1 MELPCVV
8 PSAHYTIPST
18 GYIILA
24 IGAGIDR
31 SHDMSSWTKVVV
43 YPLGLAGFSIF
54 MLYLFSKKTS
64 VPLWLIALTTL
75 TALAGGIL
83 LAYVDRSR
91 SNSSPER
98 SPSTPGKEPFDQTQA
113 RPSDIQQSSSG
124 ANSPNVANVKG
135 PVSFDYSRQGD
146 DPHRDKK

>member
-1 MELPCVV
+1 MDAVV
-8 PSAHYTIPST
+8 LST
-18 GYIILA
+18 CKNRQGRYIILA
-24 IGAGIDR
+24 IEACIDR

-75 TALAGGIL
+75 SALAGGIF

-91 SNSSPER
+91 SNSSPSER
-98 SPSTPGKEPFDQTQA
+98 PASDPVRKPLVQTPAQPSE
-113 RPSDIQQSSSG
+113 IQQSSSG
-124 ANSPNVANVKG
+124 ANSPNLSNVQG
-135 PVSFDYSRQGD
+135 SVSFDYSTRGD
-146 DPHRDKK
+146 DPHREEK